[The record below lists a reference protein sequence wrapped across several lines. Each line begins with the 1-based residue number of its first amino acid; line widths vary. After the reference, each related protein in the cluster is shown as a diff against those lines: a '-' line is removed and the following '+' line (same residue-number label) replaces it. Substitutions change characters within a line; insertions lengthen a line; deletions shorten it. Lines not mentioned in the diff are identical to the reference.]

1 MQVIRKHGNLI
12 RLSVLVLEAAILLAA
27 GGALYPGVHA
37 QDQGGQQGGQQPQ
50 PQQPGGQ
57 PERAGLD
64 VDVDINSG
72 HDAPVWYAQWWM
84 WAIGVG
90 VFLIVVIALTRGR
103 SAAV

>member
-1 MQVIRKHGNLI
+1 MVMQAIRKHSNLI
-12 RLSVLVLEAAILLAA
+12 RLSVLFLEAAILLAA

-37 QDQGGQQGGQQPQ
+37 QGQGGGQQQQ
-50 PQQPGGQ
+50 QQQGQ
-57 PERAGLD
+57 PEGAGLD

-84 WAIGVG
+84 WAIGLG

-103 SAAV
+103 ATA